1 MVAMRTG
8 QPVRDVVMSL
18 CRPDGT
24 EVWIL
29 VSAIPQFRDGR
40 LIHVYATF
48 EDITERRR
56 LEQELRQQAATD
68 FLTGVANRRS
78 FMARL
83 GDEFERVRR
92 HPQVN
97 SCLLT
102 LDLDHFKRV
111 NDTHGHAAGDA
122 VLCHVV
128 AVLQQH
134 SRRIDVLGRTGGEEF
149 ALLLPDTGEAE
160 AVALAERLRQA
171 VQASPVDRQ
180 GTAIA
185 MTVSIGASRIAADD
199 ANAGLALWRADEA
212 LYRAKR
218 QGRNAVQSQWPAQ
231 GLEPAAGPG
240 GLRA

>member
-1 MVAMRTG
+1 MVALRTG

-18 CRPDGT
+18 SRPDGT
-24 EVWIL
+24 EVWIQ

-92 HPQVN
+92 HPHVN

-128 AVLQQH
+128 AVLHQH

-149 ALLLPDTGEAE
+149 ALLLPDTGETE

-240 GLRA
+240 DLRA